1 MSRSKNDRIVPEGT
15 IVPQPRVVV
24 KRKCRDI
31 VFLII
36 FIAYWVGMAIVAQSA
51 IASGDPR
58 RLIAPIDY
66 LDEYCGA
73 NNSMTNSS
81 LYDLTSKPYLYYID
95 PVALSPA
102 VCISA
107 CPNITVL
114 TVTPSTGICTY
125 SSTPSILNYTSYI
138 NTGMCSAYIYKSS
151 PILNR
156 CVPTESIPSIY
167 INQTVSSGNT
177 TISANGILT
186 AGRSYAIQAIT
197 DIFTTWPVIATFLA
211 ISLALCFIWLLLMQW
226 LAGVF
231 VWLILLLSNIVMIGV
246 SCWLYFYWKAKLN
259 AYNSSG
265 SSNESSNT
273 NTFING
279 QILSAKNEVTASM
292 VLFIVCSII
301 AGLLLLISIALFKRI
316 RIAVQIIKEASRAL
330 ITMPLIVFFP
340 MWIYTGLIFL
350 IIYFIAIM
358 LYLMTPTG
366 PVKISTIALTITDPN
381 ISQEMIWYHLAG
393 CIWCFTFLSGIN
405 QITIAGA
412 IAKWYWTMNKK
423 ERQHLPVIHSFYRVL
438 RYHLGSVALGSFLL
452 TILEL
457 VRILLWYIQRQAQK
471 THNQTLQYI
480 VACLQCCTKCAEMV
494 MKFINKNAYIFI
506 AIKGKAFFKSASD
519 SSSLLL
525 RNALRLVAVDF
536 IADFILIISKL
547 TVTTLCGFLCY
558 LWFTTRPLQY
568 ADVKFPF
575 IIVALVVVNSYM
587 IATAFFSI
595 YHMAIDTI
603 FLSFLEDSESNDGTP
618 QKPYF
623 MSENLK
629 RIVGKPNLMHENVEG
644 AVKSTHISE
653 F

>member
-292 VLFIVCSII
+292 VLF
-301 AGLLLLISIALFKRI
+301 
-316 RIAVQIIKEASRAL
+316 
-330 ITMPLIVFFP
+330 
-340 MWIYTGLIFL
+340 Y
-350 IIYFIAIM
+350 
-358 LYLMTPTG
+358 
-366 PVKISTIALTITDPN
+366 
-381 ISQEMIWYHLAG
+381 
-393 CIWCFTFLSGIN
+393 
-405 QITIAGA
+405 
-412 IAKWYWTMNKK
+412 
-423 ERQHLPVIHSFYRVL
+423 
-438 RYHLGSVALGSFLL
+438 
-452 TILEL
+452 
-457 VRILLWYIQRQAQK
+457 
-471 THNQTLQYI
+471 
-480 VACLQCCTKCAEMV
+480 
-494 MKFINKNAYIFI
+494 
-506 AIKGKAFFKSASD
+506 
-519 SSSLLL
+519 SLLHNC
-525 RNALRLVAVDF
+525 R
-536 IADFILIISKL
+536 SS
-547 TVTTLCGFLCY
+547 
-558 LWFTTRPLQY
+558 PL
-568 ADVKFPF
+568 D
-575 IIVALVVVNSYM
+575 LNC
-587 IATAFFSI
+587 
-595 YHMAIDTI
+595 TI
-603 FLSFLEDSESNDGTP
+603 
-618 QKPYF
+618 
-623 MSENLK
+623 
-629 RIVGKPNLMHENVEG
+629 
-644 AVKSTHISE
+644 
-653 F
+653 